1 MGLTQ
6 PRRDAEFIAWAQ
18 NLCDQ
23 CVENQIAWRLDADAV
38 ATCQTLTMNAQTAY
52 ADNANPETTNR
63 LTTANKNAGFK
74 ALRSFLSTFIMAL
87 VSNLHVPNAAL
98 VAMGLPSREHH
109 AHEPLPRPTFAPS
122 IYTVAGQHFTVTV
135 YVEIP
140 QHGHP
145 SSYLTQHGL
154 HGFVLR
160 YRKEG
165 ESEWREVHS
174 TRLHVTLTFEEA
186 DQAKFLTLA
195 AAWINPRLE
204 HGPWSD
210 EIKVLI
216 N

>member
-1 MGLTQ
+1 MGRDKFFDLLRSEGLLISRKRSSTRTTNSYHRFHTYGNIVKDMSLTRPNQ
-6 PRRDAEFIAWAQ
+6 AWASDITYLRTQ
-18 NLCDQ
+18 GGFVYLS
-23 CVENQIAWRLDADAV
+23 L
-38 ATCQTLTMNAQTAY
+38 LTDMY
-52 ADNANPETTNR
+52 SR
-63 LTTANKNAGFK
+63 KIVGWH
-74 ALRSFLSTFIMAL
+74 LS
-87 VSNLHVPNAAL
+87 H
-98 VAMGLPSREHH
+98 EHH

-186 DQAKFLTLA
+186 DQTKFLTLA

-204 HGPWSD
+204 HGPWSE